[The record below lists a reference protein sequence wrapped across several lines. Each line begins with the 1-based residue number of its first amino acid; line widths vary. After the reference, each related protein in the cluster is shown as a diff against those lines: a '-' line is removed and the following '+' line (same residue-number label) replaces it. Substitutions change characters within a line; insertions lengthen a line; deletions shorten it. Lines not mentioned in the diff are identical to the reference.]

1 VLLARLFQCSF
12 AVKSGGHA
20 AFAGASSIED
30 GITIDLVK
38 MDERKLSD
46 DKKTVAV
53 GPGNRWL
60 DVYDYLTPHNLA
72 VVGGRAAS
80 VGIGGLTLGG
90 GISHHTNE
98 YGLACDNIASYEL
111 VTASGKI
118 LNVSHELYSDL
129 YWALRGG
136 TNNFGI
142 VTTFFYETLD
152 QGLMFASKR
161 QYNATHVPDLLDA
174 FSNAVHGAE
183 QDTKLAH
190 FVAIAYHAGLQI
202 ASTEFEYFT
211 PVDPSNP
218 PLILQE
224 YLAVPYLQA
233 TTHNTTLANT
243 TYGLTESMPAGFRT
257 TMWSQSFRL
266 NADLMKRMSDHF
278 FSIAPNVPAIAPSVA
293 FQAFSIPALQAMQKK
308 GGNAL
313 GLYPDDGPLFHA
325 LFSASWT
332 DEQYDKTIM
341 KMAKGYME
349 KAVETAREM
358 GAENGYIYMPYS
370 SPYQDVVRGY
380 GEENV
385 EKLKRVAGKYDP
397 TGVLQRFQAGYFKLD
412 GAPYGDIV

>member
-174 FSNAVHGAE
+174 SSNAVHGAE

-190 FVAIAYHAGLQI
+190 FAAIA
-202 ASTEFEYFT
+202 
-211 PVDPSNP
+211 
-218 PLILQE
+218 
-224 YLAVPYLQA
+224 
-233 TTHNTTLANT
+233 
-243 TYGLTESMPAGFRT
+243 
-257 TMWSQSFRL
+257 
-266 NADLMKRMSDHF
+266 
-278 FSIAPNVPAIAPSVA
+278 
-293 FQAFSIPALQAMQKK
+293 
-308 GGNAL
+308 
-313 GLYPDDGPLFHA
+313 
-325 LFSASWT
+325 
-332 DEQYDKTIM
+332 
-341 KMAKGYME
+341 
-349 KAVETAREM
+349 
-358 GAENGYIYMPYS
+358 
-370 SPYQDVVRGY
+370 
-380 GEENV
+380 
-385 EKLKRVAGKYDP
+385 
-397 TGVLQRFQAGYFKLD
+397 
-412 GAPYGDIV
+412 